1 MTCIEC
7 RQQLEQSFGQ
17 TQLEVTLDEHL
28 RVCNECRNYWQQLA
42 RLAEGIPDDRSFAFD
57 DDTINKLVQTVDET
71 INQSTGTI
79 PMARRGSREAS
90 PWTLMKLL
98 PAAAAVLLVVGV
110 GFGGYFVG
118 RTNLDPGKLT
128 IDNPAPTVLS
138 STNVSDY
145 DEPDR
150 LTFEVLLSDFAT
162 DRPYDASEKLLD
174 DITDEEM
181 EYFAQNFDVGD
192 LL

>member
-17 TQLEVTLDEHL
+17 SQLEDTLGEHL
-28 RVCNECRNYWQQLA
+28 DACVECRDFWQQLV
-42 RLAEGIPDDRSFAFD
+42 RLADGIPDDTSFAFD
-57 DDTINKLVQTVDET
+57 ANAIDRLVQTVDET
-71 INQSTGTI
+71 INQSTSTI
-79 PMARRGSREAS
+79 PMARRDSREVS
-90 PWTLMKLL
+90 PWTLMRLL

-118 RTNLDPGKLT
+118 RSNLDPVNSI
-128 IDNPAPTVLS
+128 IDNPGATLLS
-138 STNVSDY
+138 SADVNDY
-145 DEPDR
+145 DEPDGI
-150 LTFEVLLSDFAT
+150 TFEVLLSDFAT

-181 EYFAQNFDVGD
+181 EYFAQYFDVGD